1 LICSKSIFRT
11 IAVAAVLA
19 STTGLISIPG
29 ITLAAHAQE
38 TGQIAGTVTDPSG
51 AVIPNVSVTA
61 QNVGTNASRTVTS
74 NSSGSYIFTNLSPAT
89 YDITATVSGF
99 NSYKAR
105 VEVTVGGRLTLD
117 PKLSVGSG
125 STTVEVTAEG
135 GTQVNTQTQEISQI
149 VDQAQVSSFPSL
161 TRNPYDFVAISGN
174 VSAGDASSNNM
185 AQNATTRGVGF
196 GLNGQR
202 TTGTEILLDGVENLS
217 VFGDAVGIVVP
228 LDAVQEFRVITSNFE
243 PQYGRAS
250 GGIVN
255 VTTKTGTNAFHGT
268 AYGFNRISDLTANTV
283 FNAQNGIPRGHYTR
297 NQFGGEAGG
306 PIVKDKLFFLGDVEF
321 TRIRSA
327 ANQAA
332 LIPTPQFLAQAAPNV
347 QAYFTAYGTNAPTSN
362 VFVTNSQLPAAYSNL
377 APTFPVFQQISFTSP
392 TNAGGGIPQN
402 TYNIVGRVDYNLS
415 STTQT
420 FFRYVDYSEVDQNG
434 GNFSSPYSQYNVGGT
449 NKNQAYLL
457 NLTHEF
463 TPALTS
469 VTKLSFSRFNS
480 SYSYNTALQN
490 VPTLVVFTN
499 AQVNGT
505 SIQLPGFYD
514 FNPANGG
521 LPYGGPQDT
530 TQINQDV
537 NFVHGKHSIQ
547 GGAQIV
553 YIQDNNAYGAYAQA
567 EEELGNNLNNG
578 LAALQSGALFQFEAA
593 VNPKGA
599 LPCVAEQY
607 TQTYTQTPGCSIT
620 LPASSP
626 SFARSE
632 RFHDWAAYAQDAWKM
647 TPRFTFNYGVRYE
660 YFGVQHN
667 DNHNLDSNFYYGGN
681 GVVSPANIR
690 SGQVYTTP
698 TSPAGALWKPQYGT
712 VSPRIGFAYDIFGD
726 GKSSFR
732 AGYGISY
739 ERNFG
744 NVTFNVIQN
753 PPNYGVI
760 VQNNVTVT
768 NSNLGPLG
776 AATGSVPL
784 PPTSLRNV
792 DENIRTAQTQFWSG
806 ALEHQ
811 VAANTVVS
819 IEYTGSRGLHLYDIK
834 NYNGYGSGNVLLGDP
849 VTDPNPPAGTIAKKH
864 LTRLNPQYSNINN
877 RGSGGDS
884 YYNAMNIEFQTTNL
898 YHTGLSVVAN
908 YTLAHAFD
916 DLSTTFSET
925 NNAFSLG
932 YTNPFN
938 PSLDRGPSDFDIRNR
953 LVVAPLYR
961 TPSYH
966 GGKGM
971 MNELI
976 GGYEVT
982 GIFTA
987 RTGTP
992 FTYYDTTNNYSG
1004 YNYARYT
1011 PASGPITQHT
1021 FKSIPAGVSSGGTDS
1036 YVIGSLPAANS
1047 WGNPALLGYSDW
1059 GPYPSTMTARNA
1071 FRGPGAW
1078 NLDASVSKQFP
1089 VTERVNLE
1097 LRAEG
1102 FNVFNH
1108 HNLYIQEGLNDVAN
1122 TSPGVPVITASK
1134 GGIGSGGPNDERRF
1148 LQFAGKINF

>member
-1 LICSKSIFRT
+1 MIGFKSVFRT
-11 IAVAAVLA
+11 ITVSAALALPAGLFTILSVTPVAY
-19 STTGLISIPG
+19 
-29 ITLAAHAQE
+29 AQE

-51 AVIPNVSVTA
+51 AVIPNVAITA

-74 NSSGSYIFTNLSPAT
+74 NSSGSYVFTNLPPAT
-89 YDITATVSGF
+89 YDVTATVTGF
-99 NSYKAR
+99 SPYKAR

-117 PKLSVGSG
+117 PKLSVGTG
-125 STTVEVTAEG
+125 NTTVEVSAEG
-135 GTQVNTQTQEISQI
+135 GTQVNTQTQELSQI
-149 VDQAQVSSFPSL
+149 VDQTQVAQLPSL

-174 VSAGDASSNNM
+174 VSAGDAGSNNM
-185 AQNATTRGVGF
+185 AQNATARGVGF

-217 VFGDAVGIVVP
+217 VFGDAVGILVP

-250 GGIVN
+250 GGVVN

-283 FNAQNGIPRGHYTR
+283 YNAQNGIPRGHYTR
-297 NQFGGEAGG
+297 NQFGGEIGG
-306 PIVKDKLFFLGDVEF
+306 PIVKDKLFFLGDAEF
-321 TRIRSA
+321 IRVRSA

-332 LIPTPQFLAQAAPNV
+332 LIPTSQFLVQAAPNV
-347 QAYFTAYGTNAPTSN
+347 QAFFTAYGKNAPTSN
-362 VFVTNSQLPAAYSNL
+362 AVVTNSQLGTGAYSNL
-377 APTFPVFQQISFTSP
+377 AATFPVFQQIAFTAP

-415 STTQT
+415 PSTQT
-420 FFRYVDYSEVDQNG
+420 FFRYVDYNEIDQNG
-434 GNFSSPYSQYNVGGT
+434 GVFSSPYSQYNVGGA

-463 TPALTS
+463 NPALTT

-480 SYSYNTALQN
+480 SNTFNTSLQN
-490 VPTLVVFTN
+490 VPTMVVSVN
-499 AQVNGT
+499 AAVAGT
-505 SIQLPGFYD
+505 SVQLPGFYD

-537 NFVHGKHSIQ
+537 NLVHGKHSMQ
-547 GGAQIV
+547 GGAQLI

-567 EEELGNNLNNG
+567 EEQLGKNLNTG

-593 VNPKGA
+593 VNPNGA
-599 LPCVAEQY
+599 LPCVANPYTGAY
-607 TQTYTQTPGCSIT
+607 TQTTACSIT

-647 TPRFTFNYGVRYE
+647 TERFTFNYGVRYE

-681 GVVSPANIR
+681 GTVSGANIR

-698 TSPAGALWKPQYGT
+698 KSPVGALWKPQYGT

-732 AGYGISY
+732 GGYGISY

-753 PPNYGVI
+753 PPSYAVI
-760 VQNNVTVT
+760 VQNNVQVT
-768 NSNLGPLG
+768 NSNAGPLG
-776 AATGSVPL
+776 AASGSVPL

-811 VAANTVVS
+811 IAANTIVS
-819 IEYTGSRGLHLYDIK
+819 LEYTGSRGIHLYDIK
-834 NYNGYGSGNVLLGDP
+834 NYNGIGSGNVLLGDP
-849 VTDPNPPAGTIAKKH
+849 VTDPANPSIQA

-884 YYNAMNIEFQTTNL
+884 YYQAMNIQFQTTNL
-898 YHTGLSVVAN
+898 YHTGLSLVAN
-908 YTLAHAFD
+908 YTLAHSTD

-932 YTNPFN
+932 YTDPFN
-938 PSLDRGPSDFDIRNR
+938 PSLDHGNSDFDIRNR
-953 LVVAPLYR
+953 LVVAPIYR

-966 GGKGM
+966 GGKGLI
-971 MNELI
+971 NEII

-992 FTYYDTTNNYSG
+992 FTFFDSSNNASG
-1004 YNYARYT
+1004 YNVARYT
-1011 PASGPITQHT
+1011 PVSGNIPQHT
-1021 FKSIPAGVSSGGTDS
+1021 FKSIPAGVSGGGADS

-1047 WGNPALLGYSDW
+1047 WGNPALLGASDW
-1059 GPYPSTMTARNA
+1059 GPYPATMTARNA

-1078 NLDASVSKQFP
+1078 NLDSSVSKTFP

-1108 HNLYIQEGLNDVAN
+1108 HNLYIQEGLNDVADY
-1122 TSPGVPVITASK
+1122 SPGVPVVTASK
-1134 GGIGSGGPNDERRF
+1134 GGIGAGGPNDERRF